1 MTSRQNE
8 IINTSI
14 RLIAEKGIQGLTI
27 KNIAKEINVSEP
39 AIYRHFENKMAILI
53 AIIDSFKSL
62 MPNIS
67 DVMIM
72 EGKTSLEKI
81 SFIFGQYFSRFSNTP
96 QLVSVIFSDEIF
108 KNDKML
114 SERIAKLM
122 KNNEEMF
129 YSIIKTGQNAGE
141 IRHDI
146 SAKHLAIII
155 MGSFRILVK
164 KWELSSYAFDL
175 EKEGKSLFASV
186 KTLLKK

>member
-1 MTSRQNE
+1 MTERQNE
-8 IINTSI
+8 IINAAI

-27 KNIAKEINVSEP
+27 KNLSKAIKVSEP
-39 AIYRHFENKMAILI
+39 ALYRHFENKTAILV

-67 DVMIM
+67 DVMMM
-72 EGKTSLEKI
+72 EGKTSLEKTA
-81 SFIFGQYFSRFSNTP
+81 FIFGKYFNKFSNTP

-122 KNNEEMF
+122 QNNEEMF
-129 YSIIKTGQNAGE
+129 YSIIKAGQNAGE
-141 IRHDI
+141 IRNDI

-164 KWELSSYAFDL
+164 KWELSAYAFDL
-175 EKEGKSLFASV
+175 EKEGKNLFNSIKAMLSA
-186 KTLLKK
+186 